1 LSIEIA
7 ENNMQKIKRKALV
20 ASLALS
26 VFIICP
32 ANAES
37 VTAAADN
44 ADISLKDLTCRLPS
58 NCVNSFESAGL
69 APLSFEGTATQAVAL
84 LQATLATFPEATINA
99 TKALYLEATFT
110 TKIGFRDQVEFM
122 INEAEKRIDFRSR
135 SKFGL
140 YDFGK
145 NRSRMR
151 EFSARFMKVEIDA
164 EKVEK

>member
-1 LSIEIA
+1 
-7 ENNMQKIKRKALV
+7 MKKMTRKILA
-20 ASLALS
+20 ANLALS
-26 VFIICP
+26 VFHICP
-32 ANAES
+32 ANADS

-84 LQATLATFPEATINA
+84 LQTTLATFPEATINT

-164 EKVEK
+164 DKAEK